1 MKTKKNNMG
10 VTIVF
15 ALIVI
20 VSILFILIMMQNK
33 SQTTSNNTSSSAS
46 SDTTSYTSV
55 SSSSADV
62 EGEQTSNVIQAV
74 IKTDKGDIE
83 IELREDK
90 APKTVANFVKLAKDG
105 FYNGLTFHRR
115 EEGFVIQGGD
125 PNGDGTGGPG
135 YTVEAEITDLNHTK
149 GALAMARLPDYI
161 NPTKASS
168 GSQFYITLDATP
180 FLDGDYT
187 VFGYVVGGMDVADK
201 IQVGDKIKEVI
212 IK

>member
-46 SDTTSYTSV
+46 SDTTSYTSS

-135 YTVEAEITDLNHTK
+135 YTVEAEITDLITLK
-149 GALAMARLPDYI
+149 VAYLWQDSRYI
-161 NPTKASS
+161 NPTKDSS
-168 GSQFYITLDATP
+168 GSQFYI
-180 FLDGDYT
+180 
-187 VFGYVVGGMDVADK
+187 
-201 IQVGDKIKEVI
+201 I
-212 IK
+212 